1 MGERGQSVGS
11 LGVSSSPR
19 SDRDNDAPA
28 QAGSDSAGL
37 SAYDILHVRAPN
49 PGPMTLSGTN
59 TWVVNRGPAWVVD
72 PGPAIDSHLERLY
85 AAIEAR
91 GGLGGIALTHDH
103 SDHAEGVGALRE
115 RYPAPLAAGRG
126 EVDVRLEEDVRFGP
140 FRALSTPGHSPDH
153 FAFLAGRVCFT
164 GDAVLGEGSVF
175 IAPDPGALSGY
186 LLALGRLREREDLD
200 VLCPGH
206 GPPVWEP
213 QGKLAEY
220 VEHRLERERSLL
232 AALGEGRRTISEMLD
247 AAWSDVPEALRPA
260 AAVTLAAHLDKL
272 EEEQL
277 LPARVERPSFP
288 GARW

>member
-1 MGERGQSVGS
+1 
-11 LGVSSSPR
+11 
-19 SDRDNDAPA
+19 
-28 QAGSDSAGL
+28 L